1 MATVTRSFYA
11 ARGDYALHGL
21 NLELSRVPLTLDAV
35 VDFQASRRNDGVQLS
50 LFYTPDRPL
59 FLQVAAPEDG
69 SWFLKNGF
77 ASNIDLIFSA
87 PVDKASITSGTF
99 TWRWSGGESA
109 VGTGSITY
117 LESDRQLRI
126 PAPTLPLDYV
136 GSLVLTFADVD
147 SAETDP
153 LSEVVSL
160 HFDITEA
167 GSIKAQ
173 PGASAFT
180 RPTVT
185 GYLGVGR
192 LVVPFGQNVEQM
204 VRTYLEQKSLDKE
217 KILKVVQLEGSN
229 KTLEIFLLW
238 WQTTSP
244 KVLSITPRSSGTIVS
259 ESPPS
264 SILLQFDQPVPNP
277 ADYFEFD
284 GVDGTDVAFTV
295 DQLDNTGRQWRIT
308 KAGGLFATDGQHT
321 LKIIG
326 LPNVYG
332 ELAGPPMLF
341 SWQVQPLMGGTS
353 NSGASV
359 SGSWKFDTSIVVADP
374 GNKKFRVNNATLAS
388 VTQIYFNDTTVFGF
402 DASTILGFLNIGDRI
417 YVQQK
422 NDASMAALFVVTA
435 PATDNTG
442 WWTVPVMVLES
453 GTLYQN
459 AAECAVVIAFS
470 VVGITDHGAL
480 SGLGDDDHTQYHNNT
495 RGDARYDLLGEAASK
510 VSVHEGLA
518 DPHTQYN
525 LVRETGAKLAVRVVD
540 TANNGKSG
548 AGGSVDGVTLSVGD
562 RVLLIGQSLP
572 AQNGI
577 WIVASGSWTRA
588 TDMSASDEFVRG
600 MSVLV
605 YSGTARAG
613 KIYYLMYSGTFT
625 VDVTSQVWSETAAP
639 ASAAIAW
646 KEPVRVVATS
656 NTTLSGT
663 TTIDG
668 VSLSASDRVLLV
680 GQTSQ
685 PMNGIWVV
693 SGGAWSRA
701 TDLDTTGEFYA
712 GVMIPVAE
720 GTEGAGR
727 VYRLATLAP
736 ITVDVTNLSFVQAVA
751 DSNRF
756 FASGTEINSRV
767 LISPL
772 PSPDN
777 FTVVSAV
784 AYAVYLG
791 RTTVARVWRYIE
803 FELRTIASGSQTA
816 ELGLFSTP
824 NPPSKAGQ
832 TLTELESTASVNTM
846 IAGSARMIRNT
857 VAFVG
862 TLPAGTHLWAVFR
875 CVMDTTQPVTGGH
888 AGDMGQGWIL
898 TATPGSINGIGSYA
912 GSVPSFTV
920 SSVSPALRITAD

>member
-21 NLELSRVPLTLDAV
+21 NLEFSRVPLTLDAV
-35 VDFQASRRNDGVQLS
+35 IDFQASRRNDGVQLS

-126 PAPTLPLDYV
+126 PAPTLPLDYM

-388 VTQIYFNDTTVFGF
+388 VTQIYFNDTTVLGF
-402 DASTILGFLNIGDRI
+402 DASTILGFLNTGDRI

-442 WWTVPVMVLES
+442 WWTVPVMVLKS

-470 VVGITDHGAL
+470 VAEITDHGAL

-495 RGDARYDLLGEAASK
+495 RGDTRYDPLGEAASEIL
-510 VSVHEGLA
+510 VHEGLA
-518 DPHTQYN
+518 DPHPQYN
-525 LVRETGAKLAVRVVD
+525 
-540 TANNGKSG
+540 
-548 AGGSVDGVTLSVGD
+548 
-562 RVLLIGQSLP
+562 
-572 AQNGI
+572 
-577 WIVASGSWTRA
+577 
-588 TDMSASDEFVRG
+588 
-600 MSVLV
+600 
-605 YSGTARAG
+605 
-613 KIYYLMYSGTFT
+613 
-625 VDVTSQVWSETAAP
+625 
-639 ASAAIAW
+639 
-646 KEPVRVVATS
+646 
-656 NTTLSGT
+656 
-663 TTIDG
+663 
-668 VSLSASDRVLLV
+668 
-680 GQTSQ
+680 
-685 PMNGIWVV
+685 
-693 SGGAWSRA
+693 
-701 TDLDTTGEFYA
+701 
-712 GVMIPVAE
+712 
-720 GTEGAGR
+720 
-727 VYRLATLAP
+727 
-736 ITVDVTNLSFVQAVA
+736 A

-772 PSPDN
+772 PSPGN
-777 FTVVSAV
+777 FAVVSAV

-791 RTTVARVWRYIE
+791 RTTVARVWQYIE

-832 TLTELESTASVNTM
+832 TLTELESTALVDTM
-846 IAGSARMIRNT
+846 IAGPARMIRNT

-862 TLPAGTHLWAVFR
+862 TLPASTHLWAVFR
-875 CVMDTTQPVTGGH
+875 CVMGSTQPVTGGH